1 MQAPVR
7 CYVHL
12 AADKLL
18 HLATEPDEGETRL
31 SWHVLHQEIQ
41 VAIRACLVPREGA
54 EDTDVPDAIAFA

>member
-1 MQAPVR
+1 MQAPVGG
-7 CYVHL
+7 YIHL

-18 HLATEPDEGETRL
+18 HFATEPDEGKSLL

-41 VAIRACLVPREGA
+41 IAIRACLVPREGA